1 MKRIQ
6 HLEATITYRYD
17 ALRWMKEELKRAEA
31 GHAMWKRKHSVMD
44 MANDSARAECE
55 KYKAERDK
63 YKKGVMRLQAV
74 MDDPDWVIV
83 VTCQAPIEE
92 TGGRR

>member
-1 MKRIQ
+1 
-6 HLEATITYRYD
+6 
-17 ALRWMKEELKRAEA
+17 
-31 GHAMWKRKHSVMD
+31 MWKRKHSVMD
-44 MANDSARAECE
+44 LANNSARAEYD
-55 KYKAERDK
+55 KYTAERDK

>member
-1 MKRIQ
+1 
-6 HLEATITYRYD
+6 
-17 ALRWMKEELKRAEA
+17 
-31 GHAMWKRKHSVMD
+31 MWKRKHSVMD
-44 MANDSARAECE
+44 MANNSARVECD